1 MQFRVQRSHVLWQRM
16 GAFSCSAVKA
26 AAWSHVP
33 CVVDLTKG
41 REQTLCFSQGW
52 KPEPIDTVTVERIC
66 KNSLNSSL
74 S

>member
-41 REQTLCFSQGW
+41 REQTF
-52 KPEPIDTVTVERIC
+52 VF
-66 KNSLNSSL
+66 L
-74 S
+74 SGLEA

>member
-1 MQFRVQRSHVLWQRM
+1 MFFP
-16 GAFSCSAVKA
+16 AAVEA
-26 AAWSHVP
+26 AACSLVP

-66 KNSLNSSL
+66 KNSLNRSL